1 MQIKTGSNESQMIQT
16 NLQTQEKGAVED
28 GCKAAKQ
35 QKKTVIFAG
44 DLSLLWVPW
53 RDSLERRKV

>member
-44 DLSLLWVPW
+44 DLSTA
-53 RDSLERRKV
+53 